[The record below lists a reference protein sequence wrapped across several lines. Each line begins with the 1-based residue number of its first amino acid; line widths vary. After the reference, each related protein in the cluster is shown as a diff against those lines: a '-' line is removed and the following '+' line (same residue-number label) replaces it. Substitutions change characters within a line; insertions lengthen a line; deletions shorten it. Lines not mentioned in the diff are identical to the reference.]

1 MEWNVQNKLISQKKK
16 HGFEWFWMFELFPDW
31 VKYLLWDSNVFAKK
45 NFKQATSYKQCFIM
59 FIKIFGF

>member
-1 MEWNVQNKLISQKKK
+1 
-16 HGFEWFWMFELFPDW
+16 MFELFPDW
-31 VKYLLWDSNVFAKK
+31 VKYLLWDYKLEIVF